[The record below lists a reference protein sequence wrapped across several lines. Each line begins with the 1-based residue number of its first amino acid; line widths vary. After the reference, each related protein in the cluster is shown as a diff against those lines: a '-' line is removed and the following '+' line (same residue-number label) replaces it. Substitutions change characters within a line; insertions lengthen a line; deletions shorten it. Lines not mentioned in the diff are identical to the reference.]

1 MENTL
6 KLNITIN
13 SEIGDIRTET
23 IISKTIFSEY
33 NYIFDYDEIIEDLK
47 TAFKINKKFRMLT
60 IDFLINGELENSYRV
75 INEYGG
81 LKGCKMNFDRKVFQ
95 FDNFEIINKKEINLQ
110 VKNITE
116 FANKRF
122 IELIKTNV

>member
-1 MENTL
+1 MDNTL

-13 SEIGDIRTET
+13 SEIGFNIQNET
-23 IISKTIFSEY
+23 IISKLIFSEY
-33 NYIFDYDEIIEDLK
+33 NYIFDYDEIINDLK

-75 INEYGG
+75 INEYSE
-81 LKGCKMNFDRKVFQ
+81 LKGCKINFDRFDDFQ
-95 FDNFEIINKKEINLQ
+95 VINKKEINLQ

>member
-47 TAFKINKKFRMLT
+47 TAFKMTKTFRMLT

-75 INEYGG
+75 INEYSE
-81 LKGCKMNFDRKVFQ
+81 LKGCKINFDR
-95 FDNFEIINKKEINLQ
+95 FDNFQVINKKEINLQ